1 MMRAG
6 TRALVAT
13 ILAAAATSS
22 TADSATFT
30 MKSITPEAALKA
42 AQAALAHC
50 RSLGFQ
56 ATVAVVDR
64 SGITQ
69 VLLRDRYAAPHT
81 VDTAQRKAQTAINF
95 KMDTAALDR
104 ELQPG
109 RPGAGIRNLPNVAAI
124 AGGAIIESS
133 GSLVGAIGVSGA
145 PGPASDAVCAAA
157 GVKAI
162 AEDLEF

>member
-1 MMRAG
+1 VTTGFR
-6 TRALVAT
+6 
-13 ILAAAATSS
+13 LAAAILAVVATASL
-22 TADSATFT
+22 ADNATF
-30 MKSITPEAALKA
+30 SIRSLTPEAALKA
-42 AQAALAHC
+42 AQAAIAKC
-50 RSLGFQ
+50 RAQGFQ

-69 VLLRDRYAAPHT
+69 ALLRDRYAAPHT

-95 KMDTAALDR
+95 KMDTGALDR

-109 RPGAGIRNLPNVAAI
+109 KASAGIRNLPGVAAM
-124 AGGAIIESS
+124 AGGKVIESQ

-145 PGPASDAVCAAA
+145 PGPANDEVCAAA
-157 GVKAI
+157 GIAAI